1 MGDLHDGMEDLGQNS
16 LTLIIIIASSPTV
29 QWPEEEDLPGFK
41 TTFLRYL
48 KAVENLS
55 NEFTELVAEA
65 LGLPSDGLAQFYGSR
80 DRIQHRSKV
89 RPSVVPIYYIHVL
102 ERCRRADLCLSFW
115 T

>member
-1 MGDLHDGMEDLGQNS
+1 MH
-16 LTLIIIIASSPTV
+16 V

-48 KAVENLS
+48 KAVEDLS

-89 RPSVVPIYYIHVL
+89 RALVHPHPRAPLIYKYTYL
-102 ERCRRADLCLSFW
+102 KGSAS
-115 T
+115 